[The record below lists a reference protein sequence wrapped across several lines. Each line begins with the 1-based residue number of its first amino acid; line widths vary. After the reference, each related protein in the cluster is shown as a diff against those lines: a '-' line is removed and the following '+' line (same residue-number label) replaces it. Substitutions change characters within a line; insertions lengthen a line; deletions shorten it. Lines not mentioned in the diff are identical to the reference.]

1 MPDNVRH
8 STFSC
13 DNSIPLKLHGSFFK
27 GFMEIARRIRILL
40 ADDHAMVR
48 QGLRSALECY
58 PNIEVVGEAKDG
70 DEAVASAAR
79 LEPTVIV
86 MDINMPKMD
95 GITATRFIK
104 AQNPQIAV
112 LGLSVEVKDYQAN
125 AMQKAGAFEVL
136 TKDKAVAELYEAIQR
151 AVASVRPVLIM
162 EESQVPEESKRSE
175 MQAPMEPLPIEE
187 FKDPKL

>member
-1 MPDNVRH
+1 
-8 STFSC
+8 
-13 DNSIPLKLHGSFFK
+13 
-27 GFMEIARRIRILL
+27 MEVARRIRILL

-48 QGLRSALECY
+48 QGLRSVLECY

-79 LEPTVIV
+79 LEPTLIV

-112 LGLSVEVKDYQAN
+112 LGLSVEVKDHQAH

-136 TKDKAVAELYEAIQR
+136 TKDKAVADLYEAIQR
-151 AVASVRPVLIM
+151 AVASVRPVLTT
-162 EESQVPEESKRSE
+162 EESQVHEESKSSE
-175 MQAPMEPLPIEE
+175 KQAQTEPLPIEQL
-187 FKDPKL
+187 KDPKL